1 VENIDQIPSDMKLT
15 RAVQGFLDELGW
27 EDEIELNPIEKTSC
41 LDAKLGNEDV
51 NCTLKIEVSEEKC
64 WISVYLS
71 NEITVTESRYTEA
84 CELVNGIN
92 AMLLIGSLCATVR
105 RPFLY
110 RQTIDLEGSEG
121 SPTIVK
127 NMVDVG
133 FTVMRDWQAAMA
145 RVIFAKTTAKQIFAE
160 DPPLGS
166 RCHRQGTALRQDTS
180 ALNDSV
186 AHLRCPERHLRI
198 LEAK

>member
-1 VENIDQIPSDMKLT
+1 MENIDQIPSDMKLT

-160 DPPLGS
+160 DPLS
-166 RCHRQGTALRQDTS
+166 EADAIDKALPSVRTS
-180 ALNDSV
+180 APST
-186 AHLRCPERHLRI
+186 I
-198 LEAK
+198 Q

>member
-1 VENIDQIPSDMKLT
+1 MENIDQIPSDMKLT
-15 RAVQGFLDELGW
+15 RAVQGFLDGLGW
-27 EDEIELNPIEKTSC
+27 EDEIEINPIEKTSR
-41 LDAKLGNEDV
+41 LDAKLGSDEV
-51 NCTLKIEVSEEKC
+51 NCTLKIEVDEENS

-71 NEITVTESRYTEA
+71 NEITVTESRYAEA

-92 AMLLIGSLCATVR
+92 AMLLIGCVSATVR

-133 FTVMRDWQAAMA
+133 FTVMRDWQAAMG

-160 DPPLGS
+160 DPLAEADAID
-166 RCHRQGTALRQDTS
+166 QALP
-180 ALNDSV
+180 SV
-186 AHLRCPERHLRI
+186 RTPAPSTMQ
-198 LEAK
+198 